1 MPPRRHT
8 IKRSRSHG
16 PPQSKHSLPIENS
29 RYSAPTTA
37 SNTQLIPY
45 SPWKVILYRR
55 PAGQVVLYNQDSN
68 DVEVRHVVPETL
80 TSAYLQPPA
89 SKDLSIAHRQQ
100 NDPLGVQPYARY
112 ICPTCLQSLPAHT
125 SRAWETRLDA
135 GADSHSSAGVISDRD
150 YFNMLARSLRLQ
162 QTPLALSD
170 GSHIP
175 HNGDYRHL
183 VQDTSNISSAP
194 AVPALETG
202 ASMPAEMPETGGV
215 AESSFNQGYYE
226 RFFAEQRKLGKGL
239 RGSVFSCQH
248 ILDGVYLGHYAVK
261 KVAVGNNHQWLKR
274 MLREVKLLE
283 SLRHPNVVEYK
294 HSWLEMHQMTAFG
307 PKVPCLFILME
318 YANGGN
324 LQEYMEPKSA
334 ETGGSDSEV
343 SLKQKILKMRRSKDA
358 QALGNAAAGKRVLSI
373 EQIWSFFSDICNGL
387 AHLHQLQIIHRD
399 LKHMNLLLH
408 WKDPENKDA
417 NGEMPRLM
425 LTDFGECEILS
436 HIEKRD
442 RTGATGTMEFMAPEL
457 LEVDDAGRYL
467 DSYSTKSDMWSL
479 GMVLYYLCY
488 SQLPFQNIDDVDILR
503 KDVLKL
509 RYMDFAK
516 ASRSQDAEE
525 VPPELR
531 YIMKM
536 LLKHDESERP
546 DIGQVI
552 HFVDEQRDLWRS
564 RHCDESRFE
573 INDLDASSATT
584 PKIESPAIK
593 RQEEQHSL
601 SKLQLT
607 SDMSLLSPNV
617 GDKSAGSIN
626 ALPPLALVP
635 ANYSTTSNTNAH
647 YGGRSLAG
655 FRRHSTGQD
664 PFNLSG
670 ASSPLTEDSSDDSSS
685 RFVSPALQDERH
697 DSLIEESNS
706 KTHSRDS
713 SHSHSSSSHVTSTKR
728 QLVNYANTEE
738 RPAKRQRHSVDL
750 RIQPA
755 FCVKTAILLAKV
767 HWLHQLDM
775 ASEKRPLHMSYL
787 AGISL
792 IISAVDIQQKS
803 LRLSLILL
811 LANMGLAYAWLYSL
825 G

>member
-1 MPPRRHT
+1 MPPRRHPF
-8 IKRSRSHG
+8 KRSRSHG
-16 PPQSKHSLPIENS
+16 PPRTERSLQIQHS
-29 RYSAPTTA
+29 RYSAPTSA

-89 SKDLSIAHRQQ
+89 SKDMSIAHRKQ
-100 NDPLGVQPYARY
+100 NETLGVQPYTRY
-112 ICPTCLQSLPAHT
+112 ICPTCLQSLPAHAT
-125 SRAWETRLDA
+125 RAWETRLDT
-135 GADSHSSAGVISDRD
+135 GTDDYPSAGIISDRD

-170 GSHIP
+170 GSS
-175 HNGDYRHL
+175 G
-183 VQDTSNISSAP
+183 VQSEAYHQPT
-194 AVPALETG
+194 LETG
-202 ASMPAEMPETGGV
+202 APIPAEVPDTGGV

-334 ETGGSDSEV
+334 ETGGSDSEI
-343 SLKQKILKMRRSKDA
+343 SLKQKILKMRRQSRTSKDRDA
-358 QALGNAAAGKRVLSI
+358 QESNTDLAASGKRILSI
-373 EQIWSFFSDICNGL
+373 EHIWSFFSDICSGL

-417 NGEMPRLM
+417 NGEIPRLM
-425 LTDFGECEILS
+425 LTDFGECEVIS

-457 LEVDDAGRYL
+457 LEVDDTGRYL

-488 SQLPFQNIDDVDILR
+488 SQLPFKNIDDVDILR

-509 RYMDFAK
+509 RHVDFAK
-516 ASRSQDAEE
+516 ASRSPGAEE
-525 VPPELR
+525 IPPELR

-546 DIGQVI
+546 NIGEII
-552 HFVDEQRDLWRS
+552 HFVAEQRDLWHN
-564 RHCDESRFE
+564 RHSDESRFE
-573 INDLDASSATT
+573 ISDLDASNGSYIDTQKITT
-584 PKIESPAIK
+584 PNTEGSAIK
-593 RQEEQHSL
+593 KQEDHHSS

-607 SDMSLLSPNV
+607 SDMPQLPQKADEKSFEHLNV
-617 GDKSAGSIN
+617 
-626 ALPPLALVP
+626 LPPLTLIP
-635 ANYSTTSNTNAH
+635 AKYNAASSTDARYN
-647 YGGRSLAG
+647 GLSLGG

-664 PFNLSG
+664 PFNYSE
-670 ASSPLTEDSSDDSSS
+670 ASSPLTEDLSDASSS
-685 RFVSPALQDERH
+685 RFISPILQEERH
-697 DSLIEESNS
+697 GNLIAQASNHRIHTKDSSQSSNS
-706 KTHSRDS
+706 
-713 SHSHSSSSHVTSTKR
+713 SHTKNAKR
-728 QLVNYANTEE
+728 QLIGYTTDENKS
-738 RPAKRQRHSVDL
+738 AKRQRYSVDL
-750 RIQPA
+750 DIRPA
-755 FCVKTAILLAKV
+755 FCVKTAILLAK
-767 HWLHQLDM
+767 
-775 ASEKRPLHMSYL
+775 
-787 AGISL
+787 
-792 IISAVDIQQKS
+792 
-803 LRLSLILL
+803 
-811 LANMGLAYAWLYSL
+811 
-825 G
+825 